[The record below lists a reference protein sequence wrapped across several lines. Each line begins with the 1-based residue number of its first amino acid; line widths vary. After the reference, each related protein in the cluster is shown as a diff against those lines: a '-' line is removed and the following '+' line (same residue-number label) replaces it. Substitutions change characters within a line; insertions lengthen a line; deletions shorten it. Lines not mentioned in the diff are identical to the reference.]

1 MQNDKIIVQDERGD
15 CLAIPLDKLIAQIA
29 RAMMIMGCSETVATI
44 DLLHHAS
51 LTVHWSGKDPK
62 DHRGDDDC
70 G

>member
-1 MQNDKIIVQDERGD
+1 MDDKITVQDEECS

-29 RAMMIMGCSETVATI
+29 RAMMSMGHSGTI
-44 DLLHHAS
+44 ADIDSLHYAS